1 MELFDTHFHLDDGV
15 APETALAAMRADWA
29 LIAERFREPLT
40 RLYLLCAGGTPEG
53 SRRAREFAE
62 AVPDGYFAAGVHPHE
77 AAANRCRSGEF
88 AEFRGHGKL
97 KAVGEIGLDYF
108 YDFSEP
114 AAQRAVLEE
123 FLALALEWDLPAMLH
138 LRDRDGEFRAYADA
152 LERLRTFAAA
162 GGRFVVHCYAGDAGF
177 AEKFLELGGYF
188 GVTGLYTFKA
198 AANIREALARVPTE
212 RLLIE
217 TDSPYLT
224 PVPYRGRPNTP
235 ALVGLVAER
244 LGADRGLT
252 PEAAAA
258 AFTENGKR
266 FYNIG

>member
-1 MELFDTHFHLDDGV
+1 MELFDTHFHLDGDVG
-15 APETALAAMRADWA
+15 AETALAAMRADWA
-29 LIAERFREPLT
+29 RIAERFREPLT
-40 RLYLLCAGGTPEG
+40 RLYLLCAGGTPEE
-53 SRRAREFAE
+53 SSRARKFAE
-62 AVPDGYFAAGVHPHE
+62 AVPDGYFAAGIHPHE
-77 AAANRCRSGEF
+77 AAANRRRCGEF
-88 AEFRGHGKL
+88 AEFRGHAKL

-114 AAQRAVLEE
+114 AIQREVLAE

-138 LRDRDGEFRAYADA
+138 LRDRDGADGAYRDA
-152 LERLRTFAAA
+152 LEYLRDFAAA

-198 AANIREALARVPTE
+198 ASNVREALARIPTE

-235 ALVGLVAER
+235 AMVGLVAER
-244 LGADRGLT
+244 LGADRGMT
-252 PEAAAA
+252 PEEAAA
-258 AFTENGKR
+258 AFTANGKR